1 MHKLRL
7 IIFPWRHKRWTR
19 ANRPSEQGQM
29 QWLAPRDDLNS
40 PDLYIPGKLSL
51 NAFPD
56 ALAKSALFTLVMA
69 LVTYILLAALYSGL
83 QERFHPRILGEI
95 ASRALAVV
103 VVEFG
108 VIKLGCYLL
117 NITGSSQ
124 VTDLVAYG
132 GYKFVG

>member
-1 MHKLRL
+1 
-7 IIFPWRHKRWTR
+7 
-19 ANRPSEQGQM
+19 M
-29 QWLAPRDDLNS
+29 QS
-40 PDLYIPGKLSL
+40 
-51 NAFPD
+51 F
-56 ALAKSALFTLVMA
+56 FLVMA

-83 QERFHPRILGEI
+83 QERFHPRILGQI

-108 VIKLGCYLL
+108 FIKLGCYLL